1 MVCHEPTGQ
10 GTRLRTLFS
19 ISYEL
24 LDSACCFFEPFKRFQ
39 KGTRRTLRSPV
50 RVVGLGSHSFWFE
63 LLYPLFNCNV
73 RAGFALIAQFG
84 GIHASLQ
91 RLQRRR
97 LAQRFA
103 SQAVTTDR
111 TAQSLRLG
119 FWVYPLFN

>member
-1 MVCHEPTGQ
+1 MRGA
-10 GTRLRTLFS
+10 
-19 ISYEL
+19 ISNDRPYR
-24 LDSACCFFEPFKRFQ
+24 D
-39 KGTRRTLRSPV
+39 
-50 RVVGLGSHSFWFE
+50 SHSFWFE

-97 LAQRFA
+97 LAERFA